1 MIFPVRSIFFNGQ
14 FEKTLTFQAPSPLFN
29 GEPRQAPECLL
40 HLLWRTGAG
49 ERDRRTPKQGWI
61 YEAEKWWFNQKRG
74 KPLMI

>member
-1 MIFPVRSIFFNGQ
+1 MVNL
-14 FEKTLTFQAPSPLFN
+14 KKNLTFQAPSPLF

-49 ERDRRTPKQGWI
+49 ERDLLRPQKKGGFTKQKSGGLTG
-61 YEAEKWWFNQKRG
+61 FNQKRG